1 MLIEEI
7 AIFMLHWQRKL
18 FSTAKMHFQCTYLH
32 ACIMS
37 LYAILY
43 LPKFICCVLLI
54 FIKEAFLLLRVQFSS
69 NTKISVF

>member
-18 FSTAKMHFQCTYLH
+18 FSTAKMHFQCTYLY

-43 LPKFICCVLLI
+43 PNLSAVLFIL
-54 FIKEAFLLLRVQFSS
+54 KEAFLLLHVHFSS